1 LTDETAMYLEDPRQI
16 TVNKKVL
23 TVVVL
28 NVVLKSTDFASMRV
42 TVLSSVRSNNT
53 KLIPD
58 LFSET
63 KINWA
68 SLI

>member
-1 LTDETAMYLEDPRQI
+1 MYLEDLRQI
-16 TVNKKVL
+16 TVNKKIL

>member
-1 LTDETAMYLEDPRQI
+1 MYLEDLRQI